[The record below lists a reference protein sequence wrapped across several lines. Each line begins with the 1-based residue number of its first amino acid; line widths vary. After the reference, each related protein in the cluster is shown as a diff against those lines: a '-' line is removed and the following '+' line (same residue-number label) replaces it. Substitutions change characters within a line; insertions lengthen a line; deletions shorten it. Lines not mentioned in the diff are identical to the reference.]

1 MHLTLHQT
9 SQIEPETGRIQTP
22 KQVKKV
28 IWERKLHKSASNCMF
43 WEGFPFRHVIRND
56 IFSNHVRITWVRI
69 TAVTQNSSHRGFS
82 SHRGHQKSSKII
94 KSDPM
99 ATQKHQKCALKSLEF
114 QLLWKVG
121 FCNPS
126 HTKCLVL
133 NPILKKKVQTRIRK
147 SDFLFS
153 GNSSS
158 IFLKYFSKKSWIL
171 HFGIIIWKTFRLF
184 DNDILLFDGR
194 MFLFDGNTRAGA
206 WPKSLRD
213 PSSHIQSHTKL
224 SQGHQ
229 NTSILDPRFNR
240 IPTSAKNWF
249 LQHLSHQMLV
259 SGAPDVQIQTL
270 KSFKKVTWKSARTKN
285 MYVDPRS
292 PKSYE
297 NGVPKTK
304 RNRKNTKP
312 GPQDLFSNAPRYPWI
327 VPWSPR
333 VQNGGRRHTRK

>member
-158 IFLKYFSKKSWIL
+158 IFLKYFSKKNSDPAFWNHYL
-171 HFGIIIWKTFRLF
+171 K
-184 DNDILLFDGR
+184 DISLIRQRYSLIRRENVLIRREYARGR
-194 MFLFDGNTRAGA
+194 MTQIPPR
-206 WPKSLRD
+206 PQ
-213 PSSHIQSHTKL
+213 QSH
-224 SQGHQ
+224 
-229 NTSILDPRFNR
+229 
-240 IPTSAKNWF
+240 
-249 LQHLSHQMLV
+249 
-259 SGAPDVQIQTL
+259 
-270 KSFKKVTWKSARTKN
+270 
-285 MYVDPRS
+285 
-292 PKSYE
+292 PKSYKV
-297 NGVPKTK
+297 VPRPPKHI
-304 RNRKNTKP
+304 NI
-312 GPQDLFSNAPRYPWI
+312 GPKIQQNSNICEKLVFATPFTPNACF
-327 VPWSPR
+327 WSPR
-333 VQNGGRRHTRK
+333 RPDSDPKII